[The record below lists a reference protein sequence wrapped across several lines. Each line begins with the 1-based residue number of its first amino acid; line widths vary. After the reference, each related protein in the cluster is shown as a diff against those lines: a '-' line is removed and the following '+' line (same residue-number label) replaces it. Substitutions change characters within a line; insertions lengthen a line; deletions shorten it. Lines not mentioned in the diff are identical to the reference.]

1 MRKLILILLVLVFFN
16 SLFAKENVYRKKNGN
31 YIDYDSLNIEIEK
44 DKHYIF
50 EGSGSSG
57 IDNVLLYIKSENI
70 FNKGIRPKIEFEPG
84 KKGVYELDIRGF
96 LKDKCLV
103 SQKFY
108 LHVKSPQLTPEELIE
123 EPKITEIDSTKIIV
137 EEKHEITEKIIT
149 KDDTLKTILEEKIE
163 KEEDE
168 LVESSPKV
176 KKKLVD
182 LNTASLD
189 ELKTLPITE
198 KQADDIYDFRFYQ
211 QFFQSIYD
219 LRKISSIDQK
229 TLNKLKPFV
238 SVSHYD
244 DKDDAAQRR
253 EEIYYLIQRLG
264 SNEGLQEGMSD
275 VWEDYLIT
283 PRNINKL
290 SFTEIQNM
298 PNVNAQDAAAILRR
312 RAYGDTLAN
321 ARDLRQTPG
330 VTHYSYTN
338 LRNYVYYKEKPT
350 QNRLF
355 FDYQLKFNTEPYESD
370 AIEMYK
376 EPMRGSTEKTSS
388 YWGFFRMDDISAAV
402 MNKIRIRYQNEWKA
416 GLMYNS
422 NKGEQS
428 FLNADSKEFFN
439 DAKFYLGYEKEFD
452 LAGRNYI
459 KLYGGNFRATY
470 GEGLVMENTDYYSPR
485 KTGYGFNKRIKGIIG
500 DVSRTQQYS
509 LKGLA
514 LDWQR
519 KELNAA
525 VFFSIDKKDAI
536 IYDNKGDF
544 LKDENGDY
552 VYDADSLLIPIP
564 DGKIDDQ
571 DDAFSYLTMTRRFTD
586 DELASAEDYFNVNT
600 IAPRRDAVEEKLL
613 GAHFEYSPFI
623 GTHLGFTGIEA
634 VYDRDFIVPDGDDL
648 KDLLIDD
655 SYDFNKWKSTD
666 NEISSLYSTYSDSTK
681 YGYDRNYRRVLGL
694 EWQTTLNNT
703 SFQGEYAEMSLT
715 GNEFKIGDDPKA
727 LILSAYTLF
736 NDFYI
741 LSLYR
746 DYDLEFDNPYMRA
759 FAESWR
765 FDDTIFEKSYL
776 FRNTLLT
783 EMYLNSAQPSA
794 ERGVYLETRYRFNT
808 WMTLS
813 RLYLDVWERKSDAR
827 KSYRFEGK
835 LDFRPIY
842 QQRFRLRFKQQQKRN
857 EDDLDRGKS
866 LSQEAEIT
874 LSSYLSNRDR
884 FMLGYIHGRVVQP
897 PYLSISDPGDASG
910 DDMAQA
916 GNVLTHGDYIF
927 ADYTH
932 NLNKNLKIIGSF
944 AVWKGLGIS
953 FWDFE
958 DVNLDFNH
966 DDRGYKYWL
975 TIHSRIANNLF
986 FSIKYKYK
994 KQMSRELEFRE
1005 YNDIPETGQYY
1016 YQNVKTSETSIRA
1029 QLDWKF

>member
-1 MRKLILILLVLVFFN
+1 MKKILFSFIFLSFCFLLC
-16 SLFAKENVYRKKNGN
+16 
-31 YIDYDSLNIEIEK
+31 
-44 DKHYIF
+44 
-50 EGSGSSG
+50 
-57 IDNVLLYIKSENI
+57 SE
-70 FNKGIRPKIEFEPG
+70 
-84 KKGVYELDIRGF
+84 
-96 LKDKCLV
+96 
-103 SQKFY
+103 
-108 LHVKSPQLTPEELIE
+108 
-123 EPKITEIDSTKIIV
+123 
-137 EEKHEITEKIIT
+137 
-149 KDDTLKTILEEKIE
+149 TI
-163 KEEDE
+163 
-168 LVESSPKV
+168 
-176 KKKLVD
+176 D
-182 LNTASLD
+182 LNTASL
-189 ELKTLPITE
+189 EQLINLPVTE
-198 KQADDIYDFRFYQ
+198 NQANDIYDYRYYRS
-211 QFFQSIYD
+211 FFKSIYD
-219 LRKISSIDQK
+219 LREIPSIDQK
-229 TLNKLKPFV
+229 TLNKLKPLV

-290 SFTEIQNM
+290 SFSEILNM
-298 PNVNAQDAAAILRR
+298 PNVNAQDAAAILKR
-312 RAYGDTLAN
+312 RAFGDTLAN
-321 ARDLRQTPG
+321 ARDLRRTQG

-338 LRNYVYYKEKPT
+338 LRNYVYYKEKPV

-370 AIEMYK
+370 AVEMYK
-376 EPMRGSTEKTSS
+376 EQMGNWSHKTSS
-388 YWGFFRMDDISAAV
+388 YWGFFKMDDISSAV
-402 MNKIRIRYQNEWKA
+402 MNKIRVRYQNEWKA

-422 NKGEQS
+422 NKGEKN
-428 FLNADSKEFFN
+428 FLDADTKNIFN
-439 DAKFYLGYEKEFD
+439 DAKFYLGYEKEIE
-452 LAGRNYI
+452 LLGRNYLKI
-459 KLYGGNFRATY
+459 YSGNYRATY

-500 DVSRTQQYS
+500 DVSRTREYS

-514 LDWQR
+514 LDWRR
-519 KELNAA
+519 KEFNAA
-525 VFFSIDKKDAI
+525 LFFSIDKKDAV

-571 DDAFSYLTMTRRFTD
+571 DDAFSYITMTRRFSD
-586 DELASAEDYFNVNT
+586 DELISAEDHFNINT

-623 GTHLGFTGIEA
+623 GTHIGFTGIEA
-634 VYDRDFIVPDGDDL
+634 LYDRDFIVPAGDDL
-648 KDLLIDD
+648 KELLIKGDYFD
-655 SYDFNKWKSTD
+655 KWKSTD
-666 NEISSLYSTYSDSTK
+666 NEISSMYSTYSDSTR

-715 GNEFKIGDDPKA
+715 GDELKIGDDPKA
-727 LILSAYTLF
+727 LIISAYSLF
-736 NDFYI
+736 NDFYV

-746 DYDLEFDNPYMRA
+746 DYDLEFDNPYMRS
-759 FAESWR
+759 FAESQR
-765 FDDTIFEKSYL
+765 FDDTIFEKLAYASP
-776 FRNTLLT
+776 NTLLSDI
-783 EMYLNSAQPSA
+783 YINSAQPSA

-813 RLYLDVWERKSDAR
+813 KLYLDIWERKSDAR
-827 KSYRFEGK
+827 RNYRFEGK

-842 QQRFRLRFKQQQKRN
+842 QQRFRLRYKQQQKRN
-857 EDDLDRGKS
+857 EDDQDRGKS
-866 LSQEAEIT
+866 LSQEAEIALT
-874 LSSYLSNRDR
+874 SYLSNRDR
-884 FMLGYIHGRVVQP
+884 FILGYVHGRVVQP
-897 PYLSISDPGDASG
+897 PYLSIYDPGEPTNPDSIVS
-910 DDMAQA
+910 MAQA
-916 GNVLTHGDYIF
+916 STLTHGDYIY

-932 NLNKNLKIIGSF
+932 NFNKNLKIIGSV
-944 AVWKGLGIS
+944 AVWKGLGVS

-966 DDRGYKYWL
+966 DDRGYKYWF

-994 KQMSRELEFRE
+994 KQMTRELEFRD
-1005 YNDIPETGQYY
+1005 YNAIPDKPYY
-1016 YQNVKTSETSIRA
+1016 YKNVEISETSIRA